1 MKIAVIAKAIG
12 AALPLSREA
21 RGIDLSRVAAPED
34 ADEHSITFIADPQ
47 YRDAVSTSKAAV
59 VIVKKGQGLDGKIC
73 LEVADPYCAFAKV
86 GQLFEDT
93 RPLFEGPVHP
103 TAYVHPSAR
112 IHGSVYIGPFSVV
125 GEDCA
130 IDESSV
136 VGALCV
142 IENQARIGKACRIDS
157 GAIVRRG
164 CVLGNNVIIQSNA
177 VVGSEGFG
185 NAKEGDGWVR
195 IPSFGNVVI
204 EDGVEIGANTT
215 IDRGT
220 LGQTVIRRGVK
231 VDNLVQIAHN
241 VTIDENTAVAAQ
253 AGFAGSTKIGKRVMI
268 GGQAGFAGH
277 FEVGDDAFIGAQA
290 GVSKAVER
298 GARITG
304 YPARDLMTMRRI
316 EGAQQRLPEL
326 VKEVRRLRKEIEGL
340 KKDREAGRK
349 QG

>member
-1 MKIAVIAKAIG
+1 
-12 AALPLSREA
+12 
-21 RGIDLSRVAAPED
+21 
-34 ADEHSITFIADPQ
+34 
-47 YRDAVSTSKAAV
+47 
-59 VIVKKGQGLDGKIC
+59 
-73 LEVADPYCAFAKV
+73 
-86 GQLFEDT
+86 
-93 RPLFEGPVHP
+93 
-103 TAYVHPSAR
+103 
-112 IHGSVYIGPFSVV
+112 
-125 GEDCA
+125 
-130 IDESSV
+130 
-136 VGALCV
+136 
-142 IENQARIGKACRIDS
+142 
-157 GAIVRRG
+157 
-164 CVLGNNVIIQSNA
+164 
-177 VVGSEGFG
+177 
-185 NAKEGDGWVR
+185 
-195 IPSFGNVVI
+195 VVI

-231 VDNLVQIAHN
+231 IDNLVQIAHN

-253 AGFAGSTKIGKRVMI
+253 SGFAGSTKIGKRVMI

-316 EGAQQRLPEL
+316 EAAQQRLPEL

-340 KKDREAGRK
+340 KKDRETGRK

>member
-12 AALPLSREA
+12 APLPSEREA
-21 RGIDLSRVAAPED
+21 QSLDISRVATPED
-34 ADEHSITFIADPQ
+34 ADERSITFIANPA
-47 YRDAVSTSKAAV
+47 YRNAAATSKAAV
-59 VIVKKGQGLDGKIC
+59 VIVKKGNLIEGKIC

-93 RPLFEGPVHP
+93 RPLFEGPVHA
-103 TAYVHPSAR
+103 TARVHPSA
-112 IHGSVYIGPFSVV
+112 IVHESVYIGPYSVI
-125 GEDCA
+125 GEDCV
-130 IDESSV
+130 IQESSV

-142 IENQARIGKACRIDS
+142 IENQTSIGKACRIDS

-177 VVGSEGFG
+177 VIGSEGFG
-185 NAKEGDGWVR
+185 NAKEGDEWVR
-195 IPSFGNVVI
+195 IPSFGNVII
-204 EDGVEIGANTT
+204 EDCAEVGANTT

-220 LGQTVIRRGVK
+220 LGPTVIGRGVK
-231 VDNLVQIAHN
+231 IDNLVQIAHN

-253 AGFAGSTKIGKRVMI
+253 TGFAGSMKIGKRVMV
-268 GGQAGFAGH
+268 GGQVGFAGH

-298 GARITG
+298 GAHVTG

-316 EGAQQRLPEL
+316 EAAQQRLPEL
-326 VKEVRRLRKEIEGL
+326 LKEVKRLRKEIEEL
-340 KKDREAGRK
+340 KKRGNSRDLD
-349 QG
+349 

>member
-1 MKIAVIAKAIG
+1 VKIAAIAKAIG
-12 AALPLSREA
+12 ATLPLAQEA
-21 RGIDLSRVAAPED
+21 PGIEISGVAAPED
-34 ADEHSITFIADPQ
+34 ADEHSITFIADPT
-47 YRDAVSTSKAAV
+47 YRHAVATSKASV

-73 LEVADPYCAFAKV
+73 LEVADPYCAFAKA

-93 RPLFEGPVHP
+93 RPLFDGPVHP
-103 TAYVHPSAR
+103 LACVHPSAR
-112 IHGSVYIGPFSVV
+112 IHGSVFIGPFSVV

-130 IDESSV
+130 IDEGSV

-142 IENQARIGKACRIDS
+142 IENQTRIGKSCRIDS

-177 VVGSEGFG
+177 VIGSEGFG
-185 NAKEGDGWVR
+185 NAKDGDAWVR

-220 LGQTVIRRGVK
+220 LGQTVIHRGVK
-231 VDNLVQIAHN
+231 IDNLVQIAHN

-253 AGFAGSTKIGKRVMI
+253 TGFAGSMKIGKRVMV
-268 GGQAGFAGH
+268 GGQVGFAGH

-290 GVSKAVER
+290 GVSKTVEK
-298 GARITG
+298 GAHVTG

-316 EGAQQRLPEL
+316 EAAQQRLPEL
-326 VKEVRRLRKEIEGL
+326 VKEVKRLRKELESL
-340 KKDREAGRK
+340 KDRENGRR